1 MTISRNLLVIFAF
14 LFLDIVTVSMILPWM
29 PSLLE
34 TYESEKEWF
43 YILSKKYVQHLG
55 FVLGFQEGS
64 TWDRV
69 FIGGLLSSL
78 SSLVQFI
85 SSPIAGALSDYF
97 GRKSVLVVLQISLI
111 SVNVLWS
118 VLGKSFLWLLMY
130 RVLCGAA
137 RANVGVVSALV
148 GDISS
153 DRLRTKGMAVVGL
166 AYGIGFTVGPPCSVI
181 LLSRWKVHTSTEYL
195 SCMLGS
201 TCLILN
207 CINLLILI
215 FALPSSLQKG
225 GDIGPLINQAVRLLN
240 PVKLFSLTGTTKY
253 HKYEKSLRHLAY
265 FWCGYLCVYCGIEY
279 TILFLARIRFNF
291 SSSDQGKMFGFIGII
306 MILVQGCFIRSFK
319 LGGEDKAITWSS
331 CCLILASAI
340 FSFATNIFVFYIGLA
355 LYAFASSIFF
365 PSVNGLVSL
374 YTTAEQQVCFEI
386 FLDGQTLGIFRSLN
400 ALARVMGALIVTTVF
415 WIYGPNITY
424 MLCTIFLTLLL
435 TYKKITLEGTKCQSK
450 RTYKEE

>member
-1 MTISRNLLVIFAF
+1 MTISRNMLVIFVF

-43 YILSKKYVQHLG
+43 YILSKKYVQHMG
-55 FVLGFQEGS
+55 FALGFQEGS

-78 SSLVQFI
+78 SSLMQFV
-85 SSPIAGALSDYF
+85 SSPVAGALSDYF
-97 GRKSVLVVLQISLI
+97 GRKPILIVLQVSLI
-111 SVNVLWS
+111 IVNVFWS
-118 VLGKSFLWLLMY
+118 ALGKSFLWLLIY

-137 RANVGVVSALV
+137 RANVGVVLALV

-153 DRLRTKGMAVVGL
+153 DTLRTKGMAVVGL

-195 SCMLGS
+195 SCTLGS
-201 TCLILN
+201 TCLLLN

-215 FALPSSLQKG
+215 FALPSTLQKG
-225 GDIGPLINQAVRLLN
+225 GDIGLLINQALCLIN
-240 PVKLFSLTGTTKY
+240 PAKLFSLSGTAKCP
-253 HKYEKSLRHLAY
+253 KYEKSLRHLAY
-265 FWCGYLCVYCGIEY
+265 FWCGYLCLYCGIEY
-279 TILFLARIRFNF
+279 TVLFLARIRFNF

-306 MILVQGCFIRSFK
+306 MMLVQGCFIHSFK
-319 LGGEDKAITWSS
+319 LGREDKAITWSS

-374 YTTAEQQVCFEI
+374 YTTAEQQ
-386 FLDGQTLGIFRSLN
+386 GQTLGIFRSLN
-400 ALARVMGALIVTTVF
+400 ALARIMGAVLVSTVF
-415 WIYGPNITY
+415 WIYGPIITY
-424 MLCTIFLTLLL
+424 MSCTILLGLLL
-435 TYKKITLEGTKCQSK
+435 IYKEITLEVTKCQSEQ
-450 RTYKEE
+450 TYKDE

>member
-1 MTISRNLLVIFAF
+1 MTVSKNMLVIFVF
-14 LFLDIVTVSMILPWM
+14 LFLDVVTVSMILPWM

-43 YILSKKYVQHLG
+43 YILSKKYIQHLG
-55 FVLGFQEGS
+55 FFLGFQEGS

-78 SSLVQFI
+78 SSLMQFV
-85 SSPIAGALSDYF
+85 SSPVAGALSDYF
-97 GRKSVLVVLQISLI
+97 GRKSVLIVLQVSLI
-111 SVNVLWS
+111 IVNVLWS

-153 DRLRTKGMAVVGL
+153 DTLRTKGMAVVGL
-166 AYGIGFTVGPPCSVI
+166 AYGIGFT
-181 LLSRWKVHTSTEYL
+181 WKVHTSTEYL
-195 SCMLGS
+195 SCILGS
-201 TCLILN
+201 TCLLLN

-215 FALPSSLQKG
+215 FALPSTLQKG
-225 GDIGPLINQAVRLLN
+225 GDIGLLINQAVRLIN
-240 PVKLFSLTGTTKY
+240 PVKLFSLTGTTKCP
-253 HKYEKSLRHLAY
+253 KYEKSLRHLAY
-265 FWCGYLCVYCGIEY
+265 FWCCYLCVYCGIEY

-291 SSSDQGKMFGFIGII
+291 SSSDQGKMFGFIGLI

-374 YTTAEQQVCFEI
+374 YTTAEQQ
-386 FLDGQTLGIFRSLN
+386 GQTLGIFRSLN
-400 ALARVMGALIVTTVF
+400 ALARVMGAVIVTTVF
-415 WIYGPNITY
+415 WIYGPTITY
-424 MLCTIFLTLLL
+424 MLCTVFLTLLL
-435 TYKKITLEGTKCQSK
+435 TYKKITLVVTKCQSK
-450 RTYKEE
+450 QTYKEE

>member
-1 MTISRNLLVIFAF
+1 MTISKNMLVIFVF
-14 LFLDIVTVSMILPWM
+14 LFLDVVTVSMILPWM

-43 YILSKKYVQHLG
+43 YTLSKKYIQYLG

-78 SSLVQFI
+78 SSLVQFV
-85 SSPIAGALSDYF
+85 SSPVAGALSDYF
-97 GRKSVLVVLQISLI
+97 GRKSVLVVLQVSLI
-111 SVNVLWS
+111 IVNVLWS
-118 VLGKSFLWLLMY
+118 ALGKSFLWLLMY

-153 DRLRTKGMAVVGL
+153 DTLRTKGMAVVGL

-181 LLSRWKVHTSTEYL
+181 LLSQWKVHTSTEYL

-201 TCLILN
+201 TCLLLN
-207 CINLLILI
+207 CVNLLILI
-215 FALPSSLQKG
+215 FALPSTLQKG
-225 GDIGPLINQAVRLLN
+225 GNIGLLINQAVRLIN
-240 PVKLFSLTGTTKY
+240 PVKLFSLTGTTKCT
-253 HKYEKSLRHLAY
+253 KSLIKAE
-265 FWCGYLCVYCGIEY
+265 FQ
-279 TILFLARIRFNF
+279 A
-291 SSSDQGKMFGFIGII
+291 
-306 MILVQGCFIRSFK
+306 CFIRSFK

-374 YTTAEQQVCFEI
+374 YTTAEQQ
-386 FLDGQTLGIFRSLN
+386 GQTLGIFRSLN
-400 ALARVMGALIVTTVF
+400 ALARVMGAVIVTTVF

-424 MLCTIFLTLLL
+424 MLCTVFLTLLL
-435 TYKKITLEGTKCQSK
+435 TYRKITSVVTKCQSK
-450 RTYKEE
+450 QTYKEE